1 MQDYVHCRSG
11 EEESYLVEG
20 EKGELSVEGE
30 QLTLYLLIDFRYLY
44 QL

>member
-1 MQDYVHCRSG
+1 MHYSSG
-11 EEESYLVEG
+11 EEENSLVEG
-20 EKGELSVEGE
+20 EKGESLVEGE

>member
-1 MQDYVHCRSG
+1 MHYSSG
-11 EEESYLVEG
+11 EDETSLVEG
-20 EKGELSVEGE
+20 EKGESLVEGE

>member
-1 MQDYVHCRSG
+1 MHYSLG
-11 EEESYLVEG
+11 EEENSMVER
-20 EKGELSVEGE
+20 EKDESSVEGE